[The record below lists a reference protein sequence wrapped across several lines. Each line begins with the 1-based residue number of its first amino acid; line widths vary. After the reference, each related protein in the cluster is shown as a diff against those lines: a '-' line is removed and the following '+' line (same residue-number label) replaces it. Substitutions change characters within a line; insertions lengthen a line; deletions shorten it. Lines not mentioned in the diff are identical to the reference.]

1 MPCQM
6 FIVLR
11 RSQIRSQMGNNKE
24 FLSREI
30 IITVVMSLLD
40 LNIILCHITHFVL
53 IHIAKPALYY
63 ILLSSL
69 TTLEQFQK
77 DSLNKFLNNTVH
89 L

>member
-11 RSQIRSQMGNNKE
+11 RSQIRSQTGNNKE

-53 IHIAKPALYY
+53 IHIAKPAV
-63 ILLSSL
+63 SSL

-77 DSLNKFLNNTVH
+77 YSSNKFVNDTEMS
-89 L
+89 